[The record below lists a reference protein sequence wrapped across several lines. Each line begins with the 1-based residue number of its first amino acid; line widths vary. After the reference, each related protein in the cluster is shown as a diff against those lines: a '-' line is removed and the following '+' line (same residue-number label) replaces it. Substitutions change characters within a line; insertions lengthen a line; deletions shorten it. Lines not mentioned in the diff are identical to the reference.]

1 MAGTSPAREHDL
13 IDATDI
19 AALKARVLTSGL
31 TIPALVR
38 AAWASAST
46 FRGSDKRGGANGG
59 RVRLAPQKDWAVND
73 PAELA
78 RVLTTLETLQ
88 GEFNAATEGVY
99 EGRDRASGQLKWT
112 GTRAD
117 LVFGSNSEL
126 RALAEVYAS
135 DDGRDK
141 FVHDFIAAWSKVM
154 NLDRFD

>member
-1 MAGTSPAREHDL
+1 M
-13 IDATDI
+13 
-19 AALKARVLTSGL
+19 
-31 TIPALVR
+31 
-38 AAWASAST
+38 
-46 FRGSDKRGGANGG
+46 
-59 RVRLAPQKDWAVND
+59 
-73 PAELA
+73 
-78 RVLTTLETLQ
+78 
-88 GEFNAATEGVY
+88 
-99 EGRDRASGQLKWT
+99 KWT